1 MRLNLLPFRDFSFVA
16 VNACIMGMS
25 SIFGSP
31 IGSFGAQFAATVCV
45 GRTKRESSRDRRTY

>member
-1 MRLNLLPFRDFSFVA
+1 VA

-45 GRTKRESSRDRRTY
+45 GRTKESHRGMAGPTSPHPPRGQELF